1 MQVMPATGR
10 QVGGWLN
17 KPLKQES
24 ELYYPARNIEMGSF
38 YIRRMQD
45 QLQSNP
51 ILATAAYNAG
61 PHRVSRW
68 LPEQTMPADI
78 WVENIP
84 FTETR
89 RYVRSVFSY
98 AATYDYQLKNPIKR
112 MSERMP
118 AVRPKNP

>member
-1 MQVMPATGR
+1 
-10 QVGGWLN
+10 
-17 KPLKQES
+17 
-24 ELYYPARNIEMGSF
+24 
-38 YIRRMQD
+38 
-45 QLQSNP
+45 
-51 ILATAAYNAG
+51 
-61 PHRVSRW
+61 
-68 LPEQTMPADI
+68 MPADI

-98 AATYDYQLKNPIKR
+98 AATYDFQRKQAIKR